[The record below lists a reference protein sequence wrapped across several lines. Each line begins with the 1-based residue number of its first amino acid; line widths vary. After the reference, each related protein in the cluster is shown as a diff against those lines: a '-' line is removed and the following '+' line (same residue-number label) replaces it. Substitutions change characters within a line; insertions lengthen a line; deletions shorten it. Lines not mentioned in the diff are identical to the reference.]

1 MKQQRTQN
9 PFDKTDLTPQPP
21 SLRGKGEPDSAVI
34 NKFVLV
40 PSPRRRGDRKSTRLN
55 SSHANISY
63 AVFCLKIYQALTRPA
78 PYPPDSEPSKTMAHM
93 DPDPPSD
100 RKSTRLTSS
109 HATIANSVFCLIPNP
124 LSITP
129 C

>member
-63 AVFCLKIYQALTRPA
+63 AVFCLKIFERTKPAIEKAVSRPGKTGVFLLYGDCA
-78 PYPPDSEPSKTMAHM
+78 TDEGYPEDKVHSPMKPLAKRVKAAFDYV
-93 DPDPPSD
+93 
-100 RKSTRLTSS
+100 
-109 HATIANSVFCLIPNP
+109 IVIP
-124 LSITP
+124 
-129 C
+129 